1 MMTSQRI
8 KLIARAAMATLIATC
23 VLDGRAATQGT
34 ASDKIELPA
43 YKGELKDD
51 YYPEDARQHYLQGRA
66 LLEFTLDVRGVPSDV
81 VIVNAEP
88 PHEFEDSARR
98 LVRNLRFEVPAGWQ
112 QGAAAAHRF
121 RMGVRFQV
129 IQCMN
134 FSKCE
139 PQARNPPADYE
150 AADRTYV
157 VSSQRRVLK
166 LNEAPQTAPTPAP
179 APPPRPRDTPG
190 TSAEPDYPPG

>member
-1 MMTSQRI
+1 
-8 KLIARAAMATLIATC
+8 
-23 VLDGRAATQGT
+23 
-34 ASDKIELPA
+34 
-43 YKGELKDD
+43 
-51 YYPEDARQHYLQGRA
+51 
-66 LLEFTLDVRGVPSDV
+66 
-81 VIVNAEP
+81 
-88 PHEFEDSARR
+88 
-98 LVRNLRFEVPAGWQ
+98 
-112 QGAAAAHRF
+112 
-121 RMGVRFQV
+121 
-129 IQCMN
+129 MN

-179 APPPRPRDTPG
+179 PPRPRDTPG